1 MLAAIWVTIVAPDS
15 PSGRSAEQSGSQP
28 RGRQPSRALIRC
40 NPFSNWCSPLLQ
52 IIAKC
57 KRLNDPTAKLEQ
69 DEVDECDSAWSATR
83 ARRGALSCKMNV
95 LYVLPLMEMGHRQE
109 LLGWTKVLVTE
120 HEHFVEEIVVDEAE
134 QKNGCYLGYA
144 MFEEFANAARSLGWS
159 KKPVRLQLADVGAEA
174 ADSMY
179 KRLKFQQWKRPE
191 GNHVIGGRRCR
202 VPWTDDDDP
211 KEGCKM
217 LQASFDDM
225 AMNAKLAADRG
236 SEGRASRKIKFIVC
250 LGLSSNQAAILEDE
264 DEDEDEDEACQE
276 DTGAAHANE
285 HTEHAAFADHATAAA
300 AAALANARAEADDA
314 EADNAERADHAA
326 DTADHGDA
334 GAPTN
339 AQNAARPPN
348 CQRKPSH
355 PPHRRNNKRHLELQD
370 VFDDLGLA
378 DGWERFQYILDG
390 RTCAGLRPVH
400 KDTAGPKPAKFKSV
414 VGRAR
419 LTWPRLQV
427 SKAYAARVDQEKTQA
442 LNSILIDALDRRL
455 VPASDVDTLVT
466 KLCAHIKELKREIA
480 SLALLQD
487 QAEEEEEG
495 DEGVLPSN

>member
-1 MLAAIWVTIVAPDS
+1 
-15 PSGRSAEQSGSQP
+15 
-28 RGRQPSRALIRC
+28 
-40 NPFSNWCSPLLQ
+40 
-52 IIAKC
+52 
-57 KRLNDPTAKLEQ
+57 
-69 DEVDECDSAWSATR
+69 
-83 ARRGALSCKMNV
+83 MNV
-95 LYVLPLMEMGHRQE
+95 LYVLPLLEMGHRQE

-179 KRLKFQQWKRPE
+179 KRLKFQQWKRPV

-250 LGLSSNQAAILEDE
+250 LGLSSNQAARLE

-276 DTGAAHANE
+276 DAHAARANARAEPDDAE
-285 HTEHAAFADHATAAA
+285 HAAFAEPDDDEHAAFADHATAAA
-300 AAALANARAEADDA
+300 AAAARANARADDDAEADDA
-314 EADNAERADHAA
+314 EADHATDTADHAA
-326 DTADHGDA
+326 GETADHAAGDA

-339 AQNAARPPN
+339 AQDAARQPN
-348 CQRKPSH
+348 GQRKPSH
-355 PPHRRNNKRHLELQD
+355 PLHRRNNKRHLELQD

-455 VPASDVDTLVT
+455 VPASDVDALVT

-487 QAEEEEEG
+487 GAEEEEEG
-495 DEGVLPSN
+495 DEGALPSN